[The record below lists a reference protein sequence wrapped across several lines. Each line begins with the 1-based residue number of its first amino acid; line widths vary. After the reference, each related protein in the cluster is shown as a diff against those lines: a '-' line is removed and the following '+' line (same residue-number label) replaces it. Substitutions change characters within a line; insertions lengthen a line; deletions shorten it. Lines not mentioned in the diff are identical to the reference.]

1 MGSDITTVQPED
13 YFDLT
18 GTVIGALF
26 GPEGKEVGLSLLFY
40 NEGQVIDMAAGNGLD
55 IAFGAGVA
63 FGEQE

>member
-18 GTVIGALF
+18 GTVTGALF
-26 GPEGKEVGLSLLFY
+26 GPAGKEVGLSMIFY
-40 NEGQVIDMAAGNGLD
+40 NEGQVVEMAAGNSID